1 MATRGGIGDL
11 ITEGFATALF
21 GRRETMRIPVRTSS
35 NQAEAIYLPTAA
47 PGLGDS
53 GVIIGREVYS
63 GKGYIYDPFQLYGQ
77 QLPAPH
83 WLVLGESGNGKSA
96 LEKTYVLRQLR
107 FRDRQVVVLDAQ
119 GEDGVGE
126 WNLIAEALG
135 VKPIRLDPHARGGE
149 GIRLNPLDPA
159 ITITGQLALLRTI
172 VEVALGHTL
181 DERSGYA
188 LKAAHGTVSADAM
201 QAGVQPI
208 LHDIVDALREPRPEA
223 AAEMNIG
230 LEDVRAW
237 GLDVALVIDR
247 LVDGDLAGM
256 FDGPTSDGIDLDSPL
271 IVFDLSTIDRNSI
284 AMPILMAIVGVWL
297 EHTWLRPDRR
307 KRILLVEEAWH
318 IISQPSV
325 AQLFQ
330 RLLKFGRRL
339 GLSFVAVVHHLSDVI
354 DGAAAKEASAILK
367 MASTRTIYMQ
377 KSDEARATGRV
388 LGLPRW
394 AVEIIPTLSPG
405 IAVWDVNG
413 DVQVVK
419 HIVTEVEKPL
429 VYTDRAMTESSPREL
444 DPPEPALPLP
454 VLPAPASALAARA
467 DPLEATLPTSPLAL
481 EPVLP
486 TVPHALPLPPTRAVS
501 AMHRAGTQPSA
512 LQQARMRQA
521 EQQVHME
528 VEQVEQAQPLHQAQ
542 QQQPPHQIPTA
553 PLPPTAAPRLTA
565 VRPPDPLH
573 PVVVP
578 NRAFDHDDFN
588 PGDQHDAQATTNTED
603 DTDTK
608 DALEPNGP
616 DFLNLSSLSAPTS
629 APAPAPTLPP
639 RPTPTP
645 ASAPEPPPAKSPEPS
660 APAPAEPMRPA
671 HYAQPAQHMD
681 SAQPTQHVAPAH
693 PTQYMESARPAQHVA
708 PAHPTQYVEPSQPA
722 QHMGSAQPA
731 PHAEP
736 ANLTQYVDPAQ
747 PTQYTGSAQPAPH
760 AEPANPAQHVAPAQ
774 SAQYVDSVQPA
785 QHVELV
791 AAPPIPAVP
800 ALRAVVPPPISAV
813 SRPSVDDPELTALA
827 AALFGPRAQTP
838 SHPRHVD
845 DDED

>member
-149 GIRLNPLDPA
+149 GIRLNPLDPS

-172 VEVALGHTL
+172 VEVALGHSL

-188 LKAAHGTVSADAM
+188 LKAAHGTVSADA
-201 QAGVQPI
+201 QEADVQPI

-230 LEDVRAW
+230 LDDVRAW
-237 GLDVALVIDR
+237 GLDVALVLDR

-318 IISQPSV
+318 IINSPSV

-354 DGAAAKEASAILK
+354 DGAAAKEAAAILK

-444 DPPEPALPLP
+444 DPPTPPT
-454 VLPAPASALAARA
+454 ALAPRV
-467 DPLEATLPTSPLAL
+467 DPLETTLPTSPLAL
-481 EPVLP
+481 EPVIP
-486 TVPHALPLPPTRAVS
+486 TVAHALPLPPTRAVS
-501 AMHRAGTQPSA
+501 AMHRSNMQPSA

-521 EQQVHME
+521 EQQIRVE
-528 VEQVEQAQPLHQAQ
+528 VEQVQPVQPAQQQPLHQ
-542 QQQPPHQIPTA
+542 IVPTEA
-553 PLPPTAAPRLTA
+553 LPPTAAPRLSA
-565 VRPPDPLH
+565 VRQPEPLH
-573 PVVVP
+573 PAPTPLALVVP
-578 NRAFDHDDFN
+578 EPEDVAPNEEVDNSDER
-588 PGDQHDAQATTNTED
+588 DAQVDINND
-603 DTDTK
+603 
-608 DALEPNGP
+608 GP
-616 DFLNLSSLSAPTS
+616 DFLNLSSLK
-629 APAPAPTLPP
+629 APA
-639 RPTPTP
+639 PTPTP
-645 ASAPEPPPAKSPEPS
+645 APPSAPQPTPAPTLASPPVPEPPPAPAAESAEP
-660 APAPAEPMRPA
+660 PAPAEPI
-671 HYAQPAQHMD
+671 QPARHVEPI
-681 SAQPTQHVAPAH
+681 QPAWHV
-693 PTQYMESARPAQHVA
+693 EPAQ
-708 PAHPTQYVEPSQPA
+708 Q
-722 QHMGSAQPA
+722 
-731 PHAEP
+731 AES
-736 ANLTQYVDPAQ
+736 V
-747 PTQYTGSAQPAPH
+747 
-760 AEPANPAQHVAPAQ
+760 Q
-774 SAQYVDSVQPA
+774 SAQYVESVQPA
-785 QHVELV
+785 QYAEPA
-791 AAPPIPAVP
+791 AAPPIPAAP
-800 ALRAVVPPPISAV
+800 ALRTVPPPLSAV

-838 SHPRHVD
+838 SHPRRA

>member
-1 MATRGGIGDL
+1 MAIRGGIGDL
-11 ITEGFATALF
+11 ITDGFATALF

-172 VEVALGHTL
+172 VEVALGHSL

-188 LKAAHGTVSADAM
+188 LKAAHGTVSADAL

-444 DPPEPALPLP
+444 DPPEVPPALT
-454 VLPAPASALAARA
+454 ALTDP
-467 DPLEATLPTSPLAL
+467 DPLEATLPTSPRALAPAP
-481 EPVLP
+481 EPVIP
-486 TVPHALPLPPTRAVS
+486 TVAHALPLPPTRAVS

-521 EQQVHME
+521 EQQVHVE
-528 VEQVEQAQPLHQAQ
+528 VEQV
-542 QQQPPHQIPTA
+542 QQPQPPQA
-553 PLPPTAAPRLTA
+553 PQPISIEVLPPPTPAPRLEA
-565 VRPPDPLH
+565 VHQPEPLQPAPTPEALP

-578 NRAFDHDDFN
+578 EPEDVLPNKVLNDDDESDTPDEHAPQAN
-588 PGDQHDAQATTNTED
+588 PKED
-603 DTDTK
+603 S
-608 DALEPNGP
+608 EPEGP
-616 DFLNLSSLSAPTS
+616 DFLNLSSLSAPTPTQTPT
-629 APAPAPTLPP
+629 PAPPAAP

-645 ASAPEPPPAKSPEPS
+645 ASASTSASAPEPASAKSPQPT
-660 APAPAEPMRPA
+660 APAEPVHST
-671 HYAQPAQHMD
+671 HYAQPTGYVQ
-681 SAQPTQHVAPAH
+681 SAQPPNVQHI
-693 PTQYMESARPAQHVA
+693 
-708 PAHPTQYVEPSQPA
+708 
-722 QHMGSAQPA
+722 
-731 PHAEP
+731 
-736 ANLTQYVDPAQ
+736 DPA
-747 PTQYTGSAQPAPH
+747 
-760 AEPANPAQHVAPAQ
+760 AE
-774 SAQYVDSVQPA
+774 
-785 QHVELV
+785 
-791 AAPPIPAVP
+791 PPIPAVP

-813 SRPSVDDPELTALA
+813 ARPSMDDPELTALA

-838 SHPRHVD
+838 SHPRRS

>member
-11 ITEGFATALF
+11 ISEGFATALF
-21 GRRETMRIPVRTSS
+21 GKRETMRIPVRTSS

-63 GKGYIYDPFQLYGQ
+63 GKGYVYDPFQLYGQ

-135 VKPIRLDPHARGGE
+135 VRPIRLDPHARGGQ

-159 ITITGQLALLRTI
+159 ITSTGQLALLRTI
-172 VEVALGHTL
+172 VEVALGRSL

-188 LKAAHGTVSADAM
+188 LKAAHTTVHADAELTGE
-201 QAGVQPI
+201 QAI
-208 LHDIVDALREPRPEA
+208 LHDVVEALREPRPEA
-223 AAEMNIG
+223 AEDMSIG
-230 LEDVRAW
+230 LEDVREW
-237 GLDVALVIDR
+237 GLDVALVLDR
-247 LVDGDLAGM
+247 LVDGDLKGM

-318 IISQPSV
+318 IINSPSV

-354 DGAAAKEASAILK
+354 DGAAAKEAAAILK

-419 HIVTEVEKPL
+419 HIITEVEKPL
-429 VYTDRAMTESSPREL
+429 VYTDRAMTESSPREGL
-444 DPPEPALPLP
+444 DSPPIAPAAALPPVTPMLQP
-454 VLPAPASALAARA
+454 VLPSVAR
-467 DPLEATLPTSPLAL
+467 
-481 EPVLP
+481 V
-486 TVPHALPLPPTRAVS
+486 LPPTRAV
-501 AMHRAGTQPSA
+501 
-512 LQQARMRQA
+512 
-521 EQQVHME
+521 V
-528 VEQVEQAQPLHQAQ
+528 
-542 QQQPPHQIPTA
+542 
-553 PLPPTAAPRLTA
+553 A
-565 VRPPDPLH
+565 VP
-573 PVVVP
+573 
-578 NRAFDHDDFN
+578 
-588 PGDQHDAQATTNTED
+588 
-603 DTDTK
+603 
-608 DALEPNGP
+608 
-616 DFLNLSSLSAPTS
+616 
-629 APAPAPTLPP
+629 
-639 RPTPTP
+639 
-645 ASAPEPPPAKSPEPS
+645 
-660 APAPAEPMRPA
+660 
-671 HYAQPAQHMD
+671 QPAQPVALPVT
-681 SAQPTQHVAPAH
+681 SAVQTAKQ
-693 PTQYMESARPAQHVA
+693 ESV
-708 PAHPTQYVEPSQPA
+708 SQPEPL
-722 QHMGSAQPA
+722 PA
-731 PHAEP
+731 SEP
-736 ANLTQYVDPAQ
+736 EIVDGPEEST
-747 PTQYTGSAQPAPH
+747 P
-760 AEPANPAQHVAPAQ
+760 
-774 SAQYVDSVQPA
+774 
-785 QHVELV
+785 
-791 AAPPIPAVP
+791 P
-800 ALRAVVPPPISAV
+800 ALRPVAPPALSAAK
-813 SRPSVDDPELTALA
+813 PTMDDPELTALA

-838 SHPRHVD
+838 SHPRGQD
-845 DDED
+845 DADPTSAH

>member
-11 ITEGFATALF
+11 ISEGFATALF
-21 GRRETMRIPVRTSS
+21 GKRETMRIPVRTSS

-63 GKGYIYDPFQLYGQ
+63 GKGYVYDPFQLYGQ

-135 VKPIRLDPHARGGE
+135 VKPIRLDPHARGGQ

-159 ITITGQLALLRTI
+159 ITTTGQLALLRTI

-188 LKAAHGTVSADAM
+188 LKAAHTTVHADADLT
-201 QAGVQPI
+201 GDQPI
-208 LHDIVDALREPRPEA
+208 LHDVVEALREPRPEA
-223 AAEMNIG
+223 AEEMSVG
-230 LEDVRAW
+230 LEDVREW
-237 GLDVALVIDR
+237 GLDVALVLDR
-247 LVDGDLAGM
+247 LVDGDLKGM

-318 IISQPSV
+318 IINSPSV

-354 DGAAAKEASAILK
+354 DGAAAKEAAAILK

-419 HIVTEVEKPL
+419 HIITEVEKPL
-429 VYTDRAMTESSPREL
+429 VYTDRAMTESSPREGL
-444 DPPEPALPLP
+444 DSPPIAPAAALPPVTPMLQP
-454 VLPAPASALAARA
+454 VLPSVARA
-467 DPLEATLPTSPLAL
+467 
-481 EPVLP
+481 
-486 TVPHALPLPPTRAVS
+486 LPPTRRVVAVPQPVQPVALPVTS
-501 AMHRAGTQPSA
+501 AVPTAK
-512 LQQARMRQA
+512 A
-521 EQQVHME
+521 EPV
-528 VEQVEQAQPLHQAQ
+528 AQPE
-542 QQQPPHQIPTA
+542 
-553 PLPPTAAPRLTA
+553 
-565 VRPPDPLH
+565 
-573 PVVVP
+573 PV
-578 NRAFDHDDFN
+578 
-588 PGDQHDAQATTNTED
+588 
-603 DTDTK
+603 
-608 DALEPNGP
+608 
-616 DFLNLSSLSAPTS
+616 
-629 APAPAPTLPP
+629 
-639 RPTPTP
+639 P
-645 ASAPEPPPAKSPEPS
+645 ASEPEIVDG
-660 APAPAEPMRPA
+660 AE
-671 HYAQPAQHMD
+671 
-681 SAQPTQHVAPAH
+681 
-693 PTQYMESARPAQHVA
+693 ESTP
-708 PAHPTQYVEPSQPA
+708 
-722 QHMGSAQPA
+722 
-731 PHAEP
+731 
-736 ANLTQYVDPAQ
+736 
-747 PTQYTGSAQPAPH
+747 
-760 AEPANPAQHVAPAQ
+760 
-774 SAQYVDSVQPA
+774 
-785 QHVELV
+785 
-791 AAPPIPAVP
+791 P
-800 ALRAVVPPPISAV
+800 ALRPVAPPALSAAAK
-813 SRPSVDDPELTALA
+813 PTMDDPELTALA

-838 SHPRHVD
+838 SHPRGQGEGD
-845 DDED
+845 SAR

>member
-63 GKGYIYDPFQLYGQ
+63 GKGYVYDPFQLYGQ

-172 VEVALGHTL
+172 VEVALGHSL

-188 LKAAHGTVSADAM
+188 LKAAHGTVSADAL

-223 AAEMNIG
+223 AAEMNIE
-230 LEDVRAW
+230 LDDVRAW

-318 IISQPSV
+318 IINQPSV

-354 DGAAAKEASAILK
+354 DGAAAKEAAAILK

-377 KSDEARATGRV
+377 KSDEARATGKV

-394 AVEIIPTLSPG
+394 AMEIIPTLSPG

-429 VYTDRAMTESSPREL
+429 VFTDRAMTESSALEV
-444 DPPEPALPLP
+444 DPAPSPAAISAPPP
-454 VLPAPASALAARA
+454 VLEPIIPTVARA
-467 DPLEATLPTSPLAL
+467 
-481 EPVLP
+481 
-486 TVPHALPLPPTRAVS
+486 LPPTRAVS
-501 AMHRAGTQPSA
+501 ATQQTQPQQTRQERLA
-512 LQQARMRQA
+512 QRAEQAR
-521 EQQVHME
+521 QVPSPLHAMPPAP
-528 VEQVEQAQPLHQAQ
+528 QVEAL
-542 QQQPPHQIPTA
+542 PT
-553 PLPPTAAPRLTA
+553 TSAPRLSA
-565 VRPPDPLH
+565 VRQPP
-573 PVVVP
+573 
-578 NRAFDHDDFN
+578 
-588 PGDQHDAQATTNTED
+588 
-603 DTDTK
+603 
-608 DALEPNGP
+608 
-616 DFLNLSSLSAPTS
+616 
-629 APAPAPTLPP
+629 PAPAPIPL
-639 RPTPTP
+639 
-645 ASAPEPPPAKSPEPS
+645 PEPEADVAGGINDSADDAIVDVIVVPVEAGAEVEPEFEDDDFPDDDDDLEAS
-660 APAPAEPMRPA
+660 DADNAYADDVPQVEIVEDDPAP
-671 HYAQPAQHMD
+671 
-681 SAQPTQHVAPAH
+681 
-693 PTQYMESARPAQHVA
+693 
-708 PAHPTQYVEPSQPA
+708 
-722 QHMGSAQPA
+722 
-731 PHAEP
+731 
-736 ANLTQYVDPAQ
+736 
-747 PTQYTGSAQPAPH
+747 
-760 AEPANPAQHVAPAQ
+760 
-774 SAQYVDSVQPA
+774 
-785 QHVELV
+785 
-791 AAPPIPAVP
+791 IVP
-800 ALRAVVPPPISAV
+800 ALRPVAPPISAV
-813 SRPSVDDPELTALA
+813 LRPSVDDPELTALA

-838 SHPRHVD
+838 SHPRRVD
-845 DDED
+845 EGGQG